1 MRLHGV
7 GLDGGTNVVGMLN
20 QRLQRKA
27 VDYWLHPRH
36 DIGNKRMTWFTKL
49 TGIDEE
55 SPEQVRRELFI
66 DGDQIVCPHGKR
78 FAFGSLETPKLSELR
93 QVVSQLD
100 VRAHPSTIR
109 EHVGD
114 VRQLHAD
121 SANANALFQV
131 ASQFN
136 LLEMTGPSV
145 TPERGVGIYENDPT
159 QGPAC
164 AIACGAGTIYRNYF
178 APLVVDLVKDPQ
190 THGSLT
196 RSTTSDLIGQSAD
209 HQIDCSADLGQ
220 KIGNEDGQLWAM
232 RNGYLFPT
240 DAGLQQISTRL
251 RSSSEDDLDALRG
264 ELRIG
269 LQWQADVTLLGASH
283 KVSQAYC
290 SALPVAYGRQPTDA
304 WTDFAKLILGAA
316 YEATFLA
323 AVINASGTGVNVV
336 YLTML
341 GGGVF
346 GNDDEW
352 IIGAIER
359 AFVKTK
365 SHGLDVRIVS
375 YRHPKSSVA
384 ELVKR
389 IG

>member
-1 MRLHGV
+1 
-7 GLDGGTNVVGMLN
+7 
-20 QRLQRKA
+20 
-27 VDYWLHPRH
+27 
-36 DIGNKRMTWFTKL
+36 MTWFTKL
-49 TGIDEE
+49 TGIEEE
-55 SPEQVRRELFI
+55 SPEQVRRELSI
-66 DGDQIVCPHGKR
+66 DDDQIVCPSGKR
-78 FAFGSLETPKLSELR
+78 FTFGRLETPKLSELR
-93 QVVSQLD
+93 QTVSQLD
-100 VRAHPSTIR
+100 VPANPSTIR

-178 APLVVDLVKDPQ
+178 ASVGD
-190 THGSLT
+190 
-196 RSTTSDLIGQSAD
+196 RIGQSAD
-209 HQIDCSADLGQ
+209 HQIDCSADLGR
-220 KIGNEDGQLWAM
+220 KLGNQDGQLWQM
-232 RNGYLFPT
+232 QNGYLFPS
-240 DAGLQQISTRL
+240 D
-251 RSSSEDDLDALRG
+251 DDLRRITDHLQSASEPEREELRG

-269 LQWQADVTLLGASH
+269 LQWQADVTLIGASH

-290 SALPVAYGRQPTDA
+290 SALPVAYSRQHA
-304 WTDFAKLILGAA
+304 ELWTDFAKLILDAA
-316 YEATFLA
+316 YEATLLA
-323 AVINASGTGVNVV
+323 AVINASRTGVNIVH
-336 YLTML
+336 LTLL

-346 GNDDEW
+346 GNDDAW
-352 IIGAIER
+352 IVSAIER

-365 SHGLDVRIVS
+365 SHGLDVRIIS
-375 YRHPKSSVA
+375 YRQSKPAVA
-384 ELVKR
+384 EFVNR